1 MTIDEKLAFVREA
14 SAVLG
19 ESPVTRA
26 FAVLMASAQIDPG
39 GLVILMALLQTVA
52 AASVAK
58 ERGIPWDTIEPT
70 RAELEQERP
79 RLLAA
84 VEEAMRDSTELLTR
98 RDIYD
103 GGGHN

>member
-1 MTIDEKLAFVREA
+1 MTIEEKLAFVREA
-14 SAVLG
+14 SDVLG
-19 ESPVTRA
+19 EPPVTRA
-26 FAVLMASAQIDPG
+26 FGVFMASAQIDPG
-39 GLVILMALLQTVA
+39 GLVILTALLQTVA

-58 ERGIPWDTIEPT
+58 ERGISWDTIEPT

-79 RLLAA
+79 RLLEA

-98 RDIYD
+98 RDIFE